1 MNVIETIAQM
11 RTIVRLVRREGKVL
25 GVVPT
30 MGALHEGHFS
40 LIERARRECDF
51 VIVTIFVNPTQF
63 APTEDLSAYPR
74 TPESD
79 LAGCRQRG
87 ADAVFMPSVEEMY
100 GSGGFTTVHV
110 DRLGDHLCGASR
122 PGHFDGV
129 CTVVAKLFHITLPDR
144 AYFGAKDFQQMTIL
158 KRMVKDLDFPV
169 EIVSCPIVR
178 EADGLAMS
186 SRNAYLTA
194 GQRAQ
199 APALHEALRLAEKMI
214 RRDQPPAA
222 EVIEA
227 MRRHLASRAPE
238 GQVDYL
244 RIVEPETLED
254 VQTTTPPVLVAMA
267 VKLGKARLIDNT
279 RVDGAASKD

>member
-100 GSGGFTTVHV
+100 GSGGITTVHV
-110 DRLGDHLCGASR
+110 GRLGDCLCGASR

-129 CTVVAKLFHITLPDR
+129 CTVVAKLFNITQPDR

-158 KRMVKDLDFPV
+158 KRMVKDLDFPI

-194 GQRAQ
+194 TQRAQ
-199 APALHEALRLAEKMI
+199 APALHEALQLAAERI
-214 RRDQPPAA
+214 RRDQPPAE

-227 MRRHLASRAPE
+227 MRRHLALKAPE
-238 GQVDYL
+238 GKVDYL

-254 VQTTTPPVLVAMA
+254 VQPTRPPVLVAMA

-279 RVDGAASKD
+279 LVDGASSKD